1 MHQSGAW
8 CSSQWRWS
16 SATQRSYQQPAS
28 GHADESLQTFFPFFY
43 PLSLSL
49 SGVIL
54 LSLLI
59 SMLIE
64 YSDWMWEWLHRHGVA
79 RSLSLPSSGYFGEVE
94 KLWLTPGRNPL
105 ATAIYRERDTVT
117 FASGAYERQK
127 YGERMREKKHE
138 GYSQFFENINNLSRN
153 PSHFFPGQ
161 IKEEKRSGVWGK
173 KKGGNAVAGC
183 KKKKTLSRFFFLA
196 QKWKKKRNAPWNKT
210 GWPKLN

>member
-8 CSSQWRWS
+8 CSSQWRRS

-161 IKEEKRSGVWGK
+161 IKEEKRRGVWGK
-173 KKGGNAVAGC
+173 KKGEMQSPGVKKKDFVQILFSC
-183 KKKKTLSRFFFLA
+183 PKVKKKKKRTL
-196 QKWKKKRNAPWNKT
+196 K
-210 GWPKLN
+210 